1 MLGFF
6 ILPHVVVLLIS
17 PPPAFSQTS
26 LTSVKY
32 TVKQIDIVTI
42 HYHNMIM
49 NEAAL
54 QTKGVKLRKTGLR
67 FLGKH

>member
-6 ILPHVVVLLIS
+6 ILPHVVVLLIF
-17 PPPAFSQTS
+17 PPRAFSQTS

-32 TVKQIDIVTI
+32 TVKQIGIVTI